1 MNKKIYII
9 MPVPEMGWEIPNN
22 LAYNLIIIK
31 NWTPKRYQFQKKF
44 F

>member
-22 LAYNLIIIK
+22 LARQLNYYKKLLYKNRYN
-31 NWTPKRYQFQKKF
+31 NRE
-44 F
+44 